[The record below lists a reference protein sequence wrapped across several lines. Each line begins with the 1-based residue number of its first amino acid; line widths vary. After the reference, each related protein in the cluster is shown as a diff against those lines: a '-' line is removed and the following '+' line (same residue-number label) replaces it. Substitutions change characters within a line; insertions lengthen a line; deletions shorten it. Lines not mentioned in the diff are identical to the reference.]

1 MQHQEEHTTLASWAL
16 AIERALLRHDV
27 DTKAMFAEL
36 GIDYQ
41 QLCEPEARL
50 PTRVMWTIWHAAL
63 QQTKDDAFGLQVAQ
77 GVFPTHLNALVFA
90 LQASANIQ
98 ECIER
103 LIRYSRVVST
113 IGQIEFEHSG
123 GQIILRL
130 NAPDMAQGPW
140 MPIDAFMALL
150 VKFIRDFLTPEHH
163 ALLQT
168 VTLIRPVPDN
178 QQAFDDYFKCELQYG
193 SACNKIVASD
203 ALLNL
208 PLPGANSTIA
218 KVNDQLL
225 QDYLQKLDDQ
235 SFSLAVR
242 KQIIAGLGKDQLTQ
256 EGIASALNMSGRTL
270 QRKLVDEGTSFKEL
284 LDSIRE
290 ELAIRYLSIG
300 DMSISELTFML
311 GFVDQSSFSRAFKR
325 WTGTTP
331 SKYRKQHT
339 S

>member
-1 MQHQEEHTTLASWAL
+1 MQHHDEHTTLASWAL

-41 QLCEPEARL
+41 QLCVPEARL
-50 PTRVMWTIWHAAL
+50 PTRTMWTIWQAAL
-63 QQTKDDAFGLQVAQ
+63 EKTSDDAFGLQVAQ

-113 IGQIEFEHSG
+113 IGQIEFEHLG
-123 GQIILRL
+123 NNIILRL

-163 ALLQT
+163 GLLQA
-168 VTLIRPVPDN
+168 VSLIRPTPDN
-178 QQAFDDYFKCELQYG
+178 QQAFSDYFKCDVHYG
-193 SACNKIVASD
+193 HHCNEIMASD

-242 KQIIAGLGKDQLTQ
+242 KQIISQLGKDQLTQ

-284 LDSIRE
+284 LDNIRQ
-290 ELAIRYLSIG
+290 ELAMRYLSAG

-331 SKYRKQHT
+331 SKYRKQP
-339 S
+339 SS